1 MKIKSLFDEIFQ
13 PQFDGRCKSELI
25 LFWIRDTV
33 AIFKKNTNVST
44 DSQQLKVIGKP
55 RIYLVV
61 GDDHV
66 SAGVGTILL
75 QIIVIFYIFTIHI
88 AILRVR

>member
-1 MKIKSLFDEIFQ
+1 MVGS
-13 PQFDGRCKSELI
+13 KSELI
-25 LFWIRDTV
+25 SFWIRDTV

-61 GDDHV
+61 EDEHGYT
-66 SAGVGTILL
+66 GVGTI
-75 QIIVIFYIFTIHI
+75 
-88 AILRVR
+88 